1 MKCLVG
7 GYFGERTKPRG
18 GTQYV
23 RNLLENPPNGV
34 DYVIPKEKLELHN
47 SKYYQFLKKQKTANA
62 HEIRYY
68 SHLEKIN
75 RILKWHT
82 KELKKIKIPEDG
94 IDLIFYNQGL
104 LLSNQPYVSSIEG
117 DYILTN
123 HPEHSPQR
131 DVNMNTFSARLYQ
144 RTILKHILL
153 KKNLKKIL
161 FWSNRALTESLK
173 VFPEIKDKSCVLY
186 PSVELPEPGGKKE
199 VERVRLLF
207 VGGDWIRKGLL
218 LLAEVFAELRKK
230 YDVELSVVTE
240 KTFSVVEPGEDL
252 RVYYSLPYEQ
262 VFPRVYLESDV
273 FVLPTRFETF
283 GYSVLEAMACGLPV
297 VTSGVYA
304 MPEIV
309 EDGKTGYLTPYGD
322 VRVLEEKLVELI
334 EDASLRKRMG
344 RAGRRKA
351 EEKFSVPVFKEKV
364 AGVYE
369 ESLRT

>member
-1 MKCLVG
+1 MKCFVG
-7 GYFGERTKPRG
+7 GYIGAKERPHG

-23 RNLLENPPNGV
+23 RNLLENPPEGV
-34 DYVIPKEKLELHN
+34 EYLLPK
-47 SKYYQFLKKQKTANA
+47 SKVSWLNTGYYQFLRRYKTVDVSEAPYNPNLPK
-62 HEIRYY
+62 I
-68 SHLEKIN
+68 SKHLRWRTPELRTLKIQ
-75 RILKWHT
+75 
-82 KELKKIKIPEDG
+82 EEV
-94 IDLIFYNQGL
+94 DLIFYNQGFF
-104 LLSNQPYVSSIEG
+104 LSNQPYVSSIEG
-117 DYILTN
+117 DYVITN
-123 HPEHSPQR
+123 RTEYSPFKE
-131 DVNMNTFSARLYQ
+131 VNMNTSLAKLYQ
-144 RTILKHILL
+144 RIILRRILL
-153 KKNLKKIL
+153 KENLKKIL
-161 FWSNRALTESLK
+161 FWSNKALTESMKL
-173 VFPEIKDKSCVLY
+173 FPEIKDKSCVLY

-207 VGGDWIRKGLL
+207 VGGDWIRKGFL
-218 LLAEVFAELRKK
+218 LLAGVFAELRKK

-240 KTFSVVEPGEDL
+240 KTFSVAEPGEDL
-252 RVYYSLPYEQ
+252 RVYYNLPYEQ
-262 VFPRVYLESDV
+262 VFPRVYLNSDV

-297 VTSGVYA
+297 VTSDVYA

-322 VRVLEEKLVELI
+322 MKALEEKLASLI

-344 RAGRRKA
+344 RAGRKRV